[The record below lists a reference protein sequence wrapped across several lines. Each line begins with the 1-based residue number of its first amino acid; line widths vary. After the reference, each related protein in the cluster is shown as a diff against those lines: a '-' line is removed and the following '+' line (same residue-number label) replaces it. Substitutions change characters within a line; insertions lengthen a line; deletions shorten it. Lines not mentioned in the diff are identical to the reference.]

1 MGRTEKESPFPGA
14 TRFSDQIFS
23 FEYEPNTTS
32 ITNTTGATDDPRT
45 IIIFGWGDG
54 QAKHVAKY
62 ITGYRDLFPS
72 VSKIVVVL
80 ATTFKAAYQ
89 PLHERV
95 NGMMPVIDAAFPDGP
110 VTDNANA
117 NANAA
122 KGLRTSNDDGDDK
135 NIKVDLAAAVSP
147 HSRVL
152 LHTMSNAGGINLA
165 SALHAY
171 KQRFGT
177 PMPHQLL
184 VLDST
189 PGGVVFHEQ
198 VGRWARA
205 MAIGMS
211 RRFPW
216 PYAVTYALCYAFLW
230 MMKGFEWVLR
240 RHHAGAYSRTAVNA
254 GDIIAVPAR
263 RLYLY
268 SQADDIIQAKDVEA
282 HAAQARGLG
291 FGVDLA
297 EFNGSEHVGHMRRHP
312 QQYWKAIADS
322 WVEAGAS

>member
-1 MGRTEKESPFPGA
+1 MGKRKMESPFSGA

-23 FEYEPNTTS
+23 FEYEPNRTGTT
-32 ITNTTGATDDPRT
+32 DEPQT

-62 ITGYRDLFPS
+62 ITGYRELFPS

-95 NGMMPVIDAAFPDGP
+95 NGMMPVIDAVFPNGP

-117 NANAA
+117 ANIT
-122 KGLRTSNDDGDDK
+122 RTSNDDDG
-135 NIKVDLAAAVSP
+135 NSIKADLAAAASP

-171 KQRFGT
+171 KQRFGM

-216 PYAVTYALCYAFLW
+216 PYAVTYALCYVFLW

-240 RHHAGAYSRTAVNA
+240 RHHAGAYSRTAVNT

-268 SQADDIIQAKDVEA
+268 SQTDDIIQAKDIEV

-297 EFNGSEHVGHMRRHP
+297 EFDGSEHVGHMRRHP

>member
-1 MGRTEKESPFPGA
+1 MGASKEISPFPSA
-14 TRFSDQIFS
+14 ARYSEQIFM
-23 FEYEPNTTS
+23 FEYEPTATTAGS
-32 ITNTTGATDDPRT
+32 ADEPST

-54 QAKHVAKY
+54 QAKHVSKY
-62 ITGYRDLFPS
+62 ISGYRELFPS
-72 VSKIVVVL
+72 VTKIVVVL

-95 NGMMPVIDAAFPDGP
+95 SGMMPVIDAAFPDGP
-110 VTDNANA
+110 V
-117 NANAA
+117 
-122 KGLRTSNDDGDDK
+122 
-135 NIKVDLAAAVSP
+135 LAAAARDKTKTKTSADGAAALSP
-147 HSRVL
+147 HSPVL
-152 LHTMSNAGGINLA
+152 LHAMSNAGGINLA
-165 SALHAY
+165 SALHAC

-177 PMPHQLL
+177 PMPHRLL

-189 PGGVVFHEQ
+189 PGGVVFREQ

-216 PYAVTYALCYAFLW
+216 PYAVTYALCYVFLW
-230 MMKGFEWVLR
+230 MMKGVEWILR

-268 SQADDIIQAKDVEA
+268 SQADDIIQAKDVEV
-282 HAAQARGLG
+282 HAAQAKGLG

-297 EFNGSEHVGHMRRHP
+297 EFEGSEHVGHMRRHP
-312 QQYWKAIADS
+312 EQYWKAVADS
-322 WVEAGAS
+322 WAAAGAK